1 MKNAKFAT
9 AVVCGLGLAAIA
21 LAQSNAQSQARS
33 GLDLGAIDKSE
44 DPCNDFYRYACGTWI
59 KNNPIPPDQSRWGRF
74 DELFERNQ
82 TSLRT
87 ILQDSAQHQ
96 DRSPIDQKIGGF
108 YQSCMDEEVIEKRGI
123 APLQS
128 ELERISRVTNQG
140 ELVEEVARLHE
151 RQVDVF
157 FEFGSSADP
166 TNAKMNIAEL
176 DQGGLGLPERDYYLR
191 TDATSEEIRRKYVA
205 HIAKMFELI
214 GVPAEEA
221 SNKAAS
227 VMSIETDLAKGSL
240 DVTSRRDP
248 QKLLHEMPK
257 AGLKQLA
264 PNFNFEDFFIDLK
277 APDFSK
283 LNVTV
288 PAFFKDFNSLL
299 AVEKM
304 SDLKEYLAWHYLNGS
319 AGLLP
324 KKFVD
329 ENFDFYGRTLTGVK
343 QLEPRWKRCV
353 SATDQELGEALGR
366 KFVEKTFGEQ
376 GKQRTLE
383 MVHEIEH
390 EMGNDIESITWM
402 SPDTKKQA
410 LVKLHAV
417 ANKIGYPDKWRD
429 YSSVDIVADDYF
441 GNWYRANEFESKRE
455 RDKIG
460 KPVDRTE
467 WGMTPPTVNAYYNP
481 TENNINFPAGI
492 LQPPFYSNQAD
503 DAVNYGAVGVVIGHE
518 LTHGFDDAGRQ
529 FDADGNLKDWWQKS
543 DEEHFKKLA
552 DCFVNE
558 YGGFSPVQGVELN
571 GRLTLGENTAD
582 NGGIRL
588 AYFALMDDL
597 ARKSIPPSQKEDG
610 YTQAQQFYLGFAQV
624 WCQNVTPEAA
634 RMRAQIDPHSPG
646 EFRVN
651 GVVSNVSQFSQAFGC
666 KPGDKLYVAPEAAA
680 GSSSSGGQRTG
691 CRVW

>member
-1 MKNAKFAT
+1 MT
-9 AVVCGLGLAAIA
+9 
-21 LAQSNAQSQARS
+21 
-33 GLDLGAIDKSE
+33 
-44 DPCNDFYRYACGTWI
+44 
-59 KNNPIPPDQSRWGRF
+59 
-74 DELFERNQ
+74 
-82 TSLRT
+82 
-87 ILQDSAQHQ
+87 
-96 DRSPIDQKIGGF
+96 
-108 YQSCMDEEVIEKRGI
+108 
-123 APLQS
+123 
-128 ELERISRVTNQG
+128 
-140 ELVEEVARLHE
+140 
-151 RQVDVF
+151 
-157 FEFGSSADP
+157 
-166 TNAKMNIAEL
+166 IAEL

-191 TDATSEEIRRKYVA
+191 TDATSQEIRQKYVA
-205 HIAKMFELI
+205 HISKMFELI
-214 GVPAEEA
+214 GVAPDDAA
-221 SNKAAS
+221 KKAAS

-257 AGLKQLA
+257 GDLNQLA
-264 PNFNFEDFFIDLK
+264 PNFNFDEFFVDLK
-277 APDFSK
+277 TPDFSK

-288 PAFFKDFNSLL
+288 PAFFKDFNSL
-299 AVEKM
+299 VTQENM
-304 SDLKEYLAWHYLNGS
+304 SDLKDYLTWHYLTAS
-319 AGLLP
+319 AALLP
-324 KKFVD
+324 KNFVD
-329 ENFDFYGRTLTGVK
+329 ENFDFYGRTLSGTK
-343 QLEPRWKRCV
+343 QLRPRWKRCV
-353 SATDQELGEALGR
+353 SATDEELGEALGR
-366 KFVEKTFGEQ
+366 KFVEKTFGEE

-390 EMGNDIESITWM
+390 AMGNDIESITWM
-402 SPDTKKQA
+402 SAETKKEA

-429 YSSVDIVADDYF
+429 YSAVNVVDDDYF

-492 LQPPFYSNQAD
+492 LQPPFYSNQAN
-503 DAVNYGAVGVVIGHE
+503 DAVNYGSVGVVIGHE

-543 DEEHFKKLA
+543 DEEQFKKLA

-558 YGGFSPVQGVELN
+558 YGGFSPVKGVELN

-588 AYFALMDDL
+588 AYFALMEDL
-597 ARKSIPPSQKEDG
+597 ARKSIPVSQKEDG
-610 YTQAQQFYLGFAQV
+610 YTQAQQFFLGFAQV
-624 WCQNVTPEAA
+624 WCQNVRPEQA
-634 RMRAQIDPHSPG
+634 RVWAQVDPHSPG

-651 GVVSNVSQFSQAFGC
+651 GVVSNVSQFSKAFGC

-680 GSSSSGGQRTG
+680 RNSSSAGHRAG